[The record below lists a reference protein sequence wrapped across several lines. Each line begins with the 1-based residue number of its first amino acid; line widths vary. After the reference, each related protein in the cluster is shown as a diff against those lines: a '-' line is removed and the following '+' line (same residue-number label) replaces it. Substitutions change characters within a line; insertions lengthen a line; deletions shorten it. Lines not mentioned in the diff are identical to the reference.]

1 MLELSRENF
10 ESEVVKSEG
19 AVIVDFWA
27 EWCDPC
33 KEIAPVFE
41 KLSSEYN
48 GKLKFAKINTTEN
61 QDLAGKYGVRAIPC
75 LVVFNKGKEVERIM
89 GYLPE
94 DKLKVKIDDILAKV

>member
-48 GKLKFAKINTTEN
+48 GKLKFAKVNTAEN
-61 QDLAGKYGVRAIPC
+61 QDLAGEYGVRAIPC
-75 LVVFNKGKEVERIM
+75 LVVFNKGKELERIM
-89 GYLPE
+89 GFLPE
-94 DKLKVKIDDILAKV
+94 AKLKVKIDDILRKK